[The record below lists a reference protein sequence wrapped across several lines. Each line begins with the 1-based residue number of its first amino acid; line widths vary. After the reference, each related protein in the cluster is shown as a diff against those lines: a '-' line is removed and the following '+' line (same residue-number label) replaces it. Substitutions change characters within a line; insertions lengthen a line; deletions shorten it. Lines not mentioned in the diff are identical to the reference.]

1 MSVKKDFDKY
11 DVLADVVRAL
21 RDDTQEVLVE
31 TINARS
37 VGHQSFVIEDK
48 PIIPTKKEKFFSGI
62 ASINRMHAES
72 IKIGK
77 DISIK
82 RIRREPTRVKTDK
95 NDYFIDNGWYYQVR
109 TKDGEAQFDGN
120 DSDFLMAW
128 GIALQKYDGTYSY
141 GRHQFT
147 NKKVRDVYMGP
158 GKLKSHDARTNAEKA
173 TDQLT
178 GLGIEPNHLAHYIA
192 QRKQNA

>member
-1 MSVKKDFDKY
+1 MSPKKDFDKY

-31 TINARS
+31 TINAKPIGYHS
-37 VGHQSFVIEDK
+37 VVIEDK
-48 PIIPTKKEKFFSGI
+48 PHIPTKKERFFSGG
-62 ASINRMHAES
+62 ASINRMYAES

-82 RIRREPTRVKTDK
+82 RIRREPTIVKTDK
-95 NDYFIDNGWYYQVR
+95 NEYAVDNGWYYQVR
-109 TKDGEAQFDGN
+109 TKDGEAQFDSN

-141 GRHQFT
+141 GRHQFM
-147 NKKVRDVYMGP
+147 NEKVRNVYMGP
-158 GKLKSHDARTNAEKA
+158 GKLKSHDTRTNAEKA

-178 GLGIEPNHLAHYIA
+178 GLGIEPNHLAQYIA
-192 QRKQNA
+192 QRKQND